1 MAATSNAT
9 SSASCGCCGMKHASS
24 ECWFHKEKCHACRK
38 QGHIVKRCHS
48 KKSTSTQVQ
57 PTRYISGG
65 TTKELFSV
73 YSIQKDLVFWVDV
86 LLDGKKV
93 KMEID
98 KGAAVSVLPENIYR
112 DKFQQVQLK
121 ERRTTL
127 KTYSGE
133 QLPLLGVIH
142 VPVEYQGQKENL
154 PLVVVKG
161 ARPALLSRIG

>member
-1 MAATSNAT
+1 MVVVARN
-9 SSASCGCCGMKHASS
+9 MLLNASS
-24 ECWFHKEKCHACRK
+24 ECQFRKEKCHARGK
-38 QGHIVKRCHS
+38 QGHMAKMCRS

-65 TTKELFSV
+65 TSEELGLFSV
-73 YSIQKDLVFWVDV
+73 YSIQKDSVYRVDA